1 MMETLVIVFL
11 VVVVCISLKVIA
23 DDLSVRR

>member
-1 MMETLVIVFL
+1 MMEILVIVFL
-11 VVVVCISLKVIA
+11 VVLGCITLKVIA